1 MSMENLAAWKD
12 YREFKGEIEI
22 REFCGFFLA
31 VYQNAEHITKIM
43 EQLESD
49 LPHHYHISHKI
60 DETEA
65 DFLSPLTC
73 FVQKAEGRKAILHI
87 KGLENLSLKCRI
99 DFIGYLQ
106 HFKKAFISEKIS
118 VVLWVIPEFEK
129 LLFFSLPDLY
139 RQITGVYEFL
149 SKKTDS
155 KASGN
160 MVSDSFK
167 QEAIPVENI
176 VAYHKEII
184 RQFKDWKAVKNK
196 NEKFIIELMG
206 QADLNYYY
214 IPSYFRN
221 NRGKTFLLDD
231 LLNAF
236 IENKTINFLTLLG
249 DSKTGKSSFALHYFI
264 RLAEEFVKNP
274 KKQRRIPIFISLAG
288 YQGRL
293 DIEAFLIK
301 EFQRIFNA
309 RLSLI
314 QLQDFLLRGKFI
326 FFIDG
331 FDEMISKTDWHI
343 TRDNLEEIATLSLK
357 NIILEDGIEKPHQGN
372 KIFLTCKTHYFLVN
386 IKESDHLKAGYTPLY
401 KNYAVKENCQIVQ
414 IAPKSL
420 DTRDM
425 KTFILLN
432 AEDQITARN
441 ILAIIDDPY
450 NLNKLSTRPLLW
462 EMIIRTIKSFKNK
475 KEINAADLYR
485 AYTDLWIKRDDWRF
499 QIKPGGKRALMH
511 QMATHIFRK
520 TNDLTVHKSQLTLPE
535 KQYIKGNLVHSS
547 DSNWHDELRTCEF
560 IIRDGE
566 GNYRF
571 VHKSFFDYFVAECYY
586 HALKHGTAKP
596 GKPAD
601 FHEEI
606 RIFLKLIISSEKSNL
621 RYLDFNN
628 LYLEQANLYKA
639 DLTGT
644 SLNKANLSRA
654 VLINGILKEADLT
667 AADLTMAKMTRID
680 LKGADL
686 TGANFTNS
694 GLREADLRGARFN
707 GANFFGADLRMARL
721 EGAKLAWV
729 DFREANLKGANL
741 TGANLSDADLSG
753 ADISNAILNEAD
765 LTGANLNKTLLNETE
780 MTNAELSDAD
790 FTEADLTR
798 ANLTWAK
805 LHGTILTLAKLIK
818 AKLRETD
825 LTRASLNDTDCT
837 GADFRWSRLHH
848 AKLQDAKFH
857 EADFTGADLTKAKL
871 KGADLPW
878 ANFTDSK
885 LEGVDLNNARLN
897 MVKFIDASV
906 INSNLCAADMTW
918 ADLTNAD
925 FSKSDL
931 SGANLSEAD
940 LTRAVLKDTKLK
952 DTNFK
957 GANLKKADLTN
968 ANYANANFEAAD
980 LTDTKM
986 KP

>member
-1 MSMENLAAWKD
+1 MNMENLAAWKD
-12 YREFKGEIEI
+12 YREFKGELEI
-22 REFCGFFLA
+22 QRSCGFFLA
-31 VYQNAEHITKIM
+31 VYQNGEHIKKIM
-43 EQLESD
+43 DQLESD
-49 LPHHYHISHKI
+49 LPHYYHISHEI
-60 DETEA
+60 DETKP
-65 DFLSPLTC
+65 DFFSPLIY
-73 FVQKAEGRKAILHI
+73 FVQKAEGKESILHI
-87 KGLENLSLKCRI
+87 KNLENLPLKCRI

-106 HFKKAFISEKIS
+106 HFKKGLISEKIS
-118 VVLWVIPEFEK
+118 VILWIIPEFEK
-129 LLFFSLPDLY
+129 LLFFSLPNLY

-149 SKKTDS
+149 SKKSDS
-155 KASGN
+155 KVSGN
-160 MVSDSFK
+160 MVSDRFK
-167 QEAIPVENI
+167 QESLPVENI
-176 VAYHKEII
+176 IAYHKEVI
-184 RQFKDWKAVKNK
+184 RQFKDWKTVKSK

-206 QADLNYYY
+206 QADLNSYY

-231 LLNAF
+231 LLKAF

-264 RLAEEFVKNP
+264 HLAEKFIKDP
-274 KKQRRIPIFISLAG
+274 QKQSRIPVFISLEG

-293 DIEAFLIK
+293 DMESFLIK
-301 EFQRIFNA
+301 EFQRIFNV

-326 FFIDG
+326 LFIDG
-331 FDEMISKTDWHI
+331 FDEMTSKTDWHI

-386 IKESDHLKAGYTPLY
+386 INESDHLKAGYTPFY
-401 KNYAVKENCQIVQ
+401 KNYAVKESCQIVQ

-420 DTRDM
+420 DTKNM
-425 KTFILLN
+425 KSFILIN

-485 AYTDLWIKRDDWRF
+485 AYTDLWIERDDWRF
-499 QIKPGGKRALMH
+499 QIKPAGKRALMY
-511 QMATHIFRK
+511 QMATHIFK
-520 TNDLTVHKSQLTLPE
+520 NSSGLTVHNSQLNLPE

-560 IIRDGE
+560 IIRDDE
-566 GNYRF
+566 GNYGF
-571 VHKSFFDYFVAECYY
+571 IHKSFFDYFVAECYY
-586 HALKHGTAKP
+586 HALKDGTEKP
-596 GKPAD
+596 GDPAD

-606 RIFLKLIISSEKSNL
+606 RIFLKFIISSAKSDL
-621 RYLDFNN
+621 RYLNFNN
-628 LYLEQANLYKA
+628 LSLEQANLYKA

-654 VLINGILKEADLT
+654 VLINGTLKDADLT

-680 LKGADL
+680 LKRADL

-729 DFREANLKGANL
+729 DFREANLTGANL

-753 ADISNAILNEAD
+753 ADLSNAILNEAD
-765 LTGANLNKTLLNETE
+765 LTGANLNKTILNETE
-780 MTNAELSDAD
+780 MANAELSDAD

-805 LHGTILTLAKLIK
+805 LHGTILSLAKLVK
-818 AKLRETD
+818 ARLRETD
-825 LTRASLNDTDCT
+825 LTRASLNNTDCT

-848 AKLQDAKFH
+848 AKLQKGKFH

-871 KGADLPW
+871 KGADLQW
-878 ANFTDSK
+878 VNFTDSK
-885 LEGVDLNNARLN
+885 LENVDFNNVKLN
-897 MVKFIDASV
+897 MAKFIDASV
-906 INSNLCAADMTW
+906 RNSNLCKADMTW

-925 FSKSDL
+925 FSQSDL

-952 DTNFK
+952 DANFK
-957 GANLKKADLTN
+957 GANLKKADLTS
-968 ANYANANFEAAD
+968 ADYANANFEAAD
-980 LTDTKM
+980 LTDTRM
-986 KP
+986 KR